1 MKLLLLPLLLGFS
14 VPAIAHNEANSTRT
28 YNFAITV
35 DPENPPHMGV
45 EIALIHQKIMSLR
58 ESNLFFCLRKG

>member
-14 VPAIAHNEANSTRT
+14 VPAIAHKEANITRT

-35 DPENPPHMGV
+35 DPENPPHGCGDCIDTPKDN
-45 EIALIHQKIMSLR
+45 EFER
-58 ESNLFFCLRKG
+58 E